1 MDCKFSRC
9 YCLGVY
15 EILMM
20 MMMMIDKS
28 VLTVKRGME
37 HRDTHIVCLFLEV
50 IQTYEIL
57 RQ

>member
-20 MMMMIDKS
+20 MMIDKS
-28 VLTVKRGME
+28 VLIVKRGME